1 MSSPSHIPVLLSE
14 CKEALATMEYT
25 PALGLDLTFG
35 RGGHARAFLEGTPGL
50 RILAVDQDEQAI
62 IDGQESFKTEVTSG
76 RVEFHRCNFHHW
88 PTYAKES
95 DLPLTYDYI
104 MMDLGV
110 SSPQLDT
117 PERGFSFYHD
127 GPLDMRMDQRQ
138 TQTAA
143 DLVNEF
149 DEEDLNQ
156 IFKIYGEVRSPYRV
170 TREILALRKQTK
182 ITSTLQLSTLIEK
195 TDGWRKKG
203 VHPATQY
210 FMALRLYLNNELEG
224 LREVLPHLM
233 AMLNPRGRML
243 VISFHSLEDRIIKTI
258 FKSSELGKPVN
269 KKVIKPTRD
278 EELKNK
284 RSRSAQLRVFQKG
297 EAL

>member
-1 MSSPSHIPVLLSE
+1 MSEFVHIPVLLEE
-14 CKEALATMEYT
+14 CKAAIQGMDV
-25 PALGLDLTFG
+25 PPQLGLDLTFG
-35 RGGHARAFLEGTPGL
+35 RGGHARAFLQIAEGL
-50 RILAVDQDEQAI
+50 KILAVDQDAQAI
-62 IDGQESFKTEVTSG
+62 QEGKLSFATESEKQ
-76 RVEFHRCNFHHW
+76 RIEFHHCNFHHW
-88 PTYAKES
+88 PEYAREHS
-95 DLPLTYDYI
+95 LPLSYDYI

-143 DLVNEF
+143 HVVNEF

-156 IFKIYGEVRSPYRV
+156 IFKVYGEVRSPYRV
-170 TREILALRKQTK
+170 TREILEFRKQQK
-182 ITSTLQLSTLIEK
+182 FTSTLQLSSLIEK

-210 FMALRLYLNNELEG
+210 FMALRLYLNNELGG
-224 LREVLPHLM
+224 LRDVLPQLM
-233 AMLNPRGRML
+233 AMLNPKGRML
-243 VISFHSLEDRIIKTI
+243 VISFHSLEDRIVKTI
-258 FKSSELGKPVN
+258 FKTSELGKPVN

-278 EELKNK
+278 EELQNK

-297 EAL
+297 EVL

>member
-1 MSSPSHIPVLLSE
+1 MSNVHVPVLLEE
-14 CKEALATMEYT
+14 CKQALTGMNYD
-25 PALGLDLTFG
+25 PQLGLDLTFG
-35 RGGHARAFLEGTPGL
+35 RGGHARAFLKEHKDL
-50 RILAVDQDEQAI
+50 KIIAVDQDEHAI
-62 IDGQESFKTEVTSG
+62 AEGQKSFAPEMESA
-76 RVEFHRCNFHHW
+76 RIEFHHCNFHRW
-88 PTYAKES
+88 PEYAKEQG
-95 DLPLTYDYI
+95 LPLTYDYI

-127 GPLDMRMDQRQ
+127 GPLDMRMDLRVEK
-138 TQTAA
+138 TAE
-143 DLVNEF
+143 DIVNEF
-149 DEEDLNQ
+149 NEEDLNS
-156 IFKIYGEVRSPYRV
+156 IFKVYGEVRNPYRV
-170 TREILALRKQTK
+170 TKEILSQRKEK
-182 ITSTLQLSTLIEK
+182 RITSTLQLSTLIEK

-224 LREVLPHLM
+224 LRDVLPSLM
-233 AMLNPRGRML
+233 SMLSPMGRML
-243 VISFHSLEDRIIKTI
+243 VISFHSLEDRIVKTI

-297 EAL
+297 EEL